1 MTEKEMIEA
10 WVKKNKP
17 KRYQHG
23 ERPEGVEPPPISAWG
38 RPRRISKAEQQA
50 MKDAEGEWAMTGMI
64 SGVLII
70 MVAVYAAAWIYNKIK
85 KD

>member
-1 MTEKEMIEA
+1 MAWVLVGLQMEENNMTEKEMIEA

-38 RPRRISKAEQQA
+38 NPRRISKSEQQA
-50 MKDAEGEWAMTGMI
+50 MKDAEGG
-64 SGVLII
+64 
-70 MVAVYAAAWIYNKIK
+70 
-85 KD
+85 

>member
-1 MTEKEMIEA
+1 MAWVLVGLQMEENNMTEEQKMIEA

-38 RPRRISKAEQQA
+38 KPRRISKAEQQA
-50 MKDAEGEWAMTGMI
+50 MKDSE
-64 SGVLII
+64 
-70 MVAVYAAAWIYNKIK
+70 

>member
-1 MTEKEMIEA
+1 MAWVLVGLQMEENSMLTKEEQKEMVEA

-38 RPRRISKAEQQA
+38 RPRRVSKAEQQA
-50 MKDAEGEWAMTGMI
+50 AKDAEKE
-64 SGVLII
+64 
-70 MVAVYAAAWIYNKIK
+70 
-85 KD
+85 

>member
-38 RPRRISKAEQQA
+38 RPRRVSKAEQQA
-50 MKDAEGEWAMTGMI
+50 AKDSE
-64 SGVLII
+64 
-70 MVAVYAAAWIYNKIK
+70 